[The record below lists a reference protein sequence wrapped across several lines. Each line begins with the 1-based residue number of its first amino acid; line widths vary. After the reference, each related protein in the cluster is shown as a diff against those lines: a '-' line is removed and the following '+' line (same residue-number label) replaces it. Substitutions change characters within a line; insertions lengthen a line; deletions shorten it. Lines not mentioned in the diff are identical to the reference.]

1 MLIARDFAYL
11 MCLLLRHSG
20 FFSSVTSPKT
30 HVDRS
35 CTLCS
40 PCRDPFGLP
49 VVGVFF
55 CRGLPWPNY
64 QSPIAFLTS
73 DGQEEDWLGLE
84 KSTFTG
90 FVFVRCT
97 QLYFASGF
105 VLLPRLFVA
114 EAPFSFPIKAT
125 LFATFTS
132 MFYQVHLHELDTVEV
147 ATWSLITFVICTL
160 KYVTKQAPM
169 YSC

>member
-1 MLIARDFAYL
+1 MRVTESLVWLMLIARSFVYL
-11 MCLLLRHSG
+11 ICLLLRHSG

-55 CRGLPWPNY
+55 CWGLPWPNY

-73 DGQEEDWLGLE
+73 DGQEEDKLGLE
-84 KSTFTG
+84 KSTFSG
-90 FVFVRCT
+90 FVFVQCT
-97 QLYFASGF
+97 QLYFNPSLVCWRGS
-105 VLLPRLFVA
+105 
-114 EAPFSFPIKAT
+114 FSCLIKTT

-132 MFYQVHLHELDTVEV
+132 MFYQVHLHELDTIEV
-147 ATWSLITFVICTL
+147 TTWSLMSVCNL
-160 KYVTKQAPM
+160 HAYCK
-169 YSC
+169 